1 LKTNKALP
9 IEFSQHGFLL
19 EYLQDDASRIVVR
32 KPVQVGVSFSTILKI
47 LYLADTEALNFI
59 YTLPTAGDAKDFV
72 LSKFDPIIERSL
84 PLRQK
89 VTKVPLRGKAIY
101 STQVKRIGESYFFF
115 RSSWSAWRAQS
126 IDADCIVL
134 DELDFMK
141 PEIRK
146 MYEERIEGSTS
157 GDTIYWIGYP
167 SVPNYGIEELFES
180 SDQRFWYI
188 KCPHCERI
196 QTLTWPESISLQ
208 KKTYVCKHCRKDLS
222 DDDRRRGFWK
232 ASFPGRKIHGYSMNK
247 LMAPW
252 ISAKRIIKS
261 FNEGDPKHFFN
272 YTLGLP
278 YVDKD
283 SQIDIKEIEK
293 KSVIDKVQLGE
304 LKLETTVCGIDQ
316 GKEFYLTHGYTTS
329 GRLVVTGVEV
339 IKEFDELVR
348 RVRVLK
354 PDMTVIDQGPD
365 LHVSKKVQVELGAAQ
380 CYLANLR
387 SWSLTADKHRFWE
400 LKRSKGLVSI
410 ERTESLDCMM
420 DGLRNKSIL
429 FLKDTQHLNLMFSH
443 IGNLIP
449 DYQERYGTV
458 RKIWKFIGP
467 DHFGHALNFML
478 IASNIL
484 YPDALF
490 RQEKV
495 IPVGIVYDESP
506 IYGQGSA
513 WARQDFE
520 ERINQLNYGEGNIV
534 IPPKKING

>member
-1 LKTNKALP
+1 M
-9 IEFSQHGFLL
+9 E
-19 EYLQDDASRIVVR
+19 
-32 KPVQVGVSFSTILKI
+32 
-47 LYLADTEALNFI
+47 
-59 YTLPTAGDAKDFV
+59 
-72 LSKFDPIIERSL
+72 
-84 PLRQK
+84 LRQK
-89 VTKVPLRGKAIY
+89 VIKVPLRGKTIY

-126 IDADCIVL
+126 IDADVIVL

-146 MYEERIEGSTS
+146 MYEERIEGSSS

-167 SVPNYGIEELFES
+167 SVPNYGIEELFQE

-188 KCPHCERI
+188 KCPHCQRI

-222 DDDRRRGFWK
+222 DKDRQRGFWK

-252 ISAKRIIKS
+252 IPAKRIIKS
-261 FNEGDPKHFFN
+261 FNDDNPKHFHN

-278 YVDKD
+278 YIDKD
-283 SQIDIKEIEK
+283 SQIDIKDI
-293 KSVIDKVQLGE
+293 SARATIDKKQLE
-304 LKLETTVCGIDQ
+304 EMKLETIVCGIDQ
-316 GKEFYLTHGYTTS
+316 GKEFFLTHGVAES
-329 GRLVVTGVEV
+329 GRIVVKYVEV
-339 IKEFDELVR
+339 IKEFDELIKR
-348 RVRVLK
+348 IREIK
-354 PDMTVIDQGPD
+354 PDMTVMDQGPD
-365 LHVSKKVQVELGAAQ
+365 LHVAKKVQVELGPAQ

-387 SWSLTADKHRFWE
+387 SWSLSADKHNFWE

-420 DGLRNKSIL
+420 DSLRNGNIL
-429 FLKDTQHLNLMFSH
+429 FLKDTARLNLMYTH
-443 IGNLIP
+443 IANLIP

-458 RKIWKFIGP
+458 RKVWKFIGP

-484 YPDALF
+484 FPDSLF
-490 RQEKV
+490 RQVKA
-495 IPVGIVYDESP
+495 IPSGIVFDEYP
-506 IYGQGSA
+506 VYGHGSE
-513 WARQDFE
+513 WARQDYE
-520 ERINQLNYGEGNIV
+520 ERISKLNYGEGNIL